1 MSTFQAF
8 KFQRYGKTW
17 RSFENERLARAR
29 AENIKNLVISIAMT
43 IAIALGVALAIWE
56 FWLLSRLGEGIL

>member
-17 RSFENERLARAR
+17 RSFKNEELARAR
-29 AENIKNLVISIAMT
+29 AENLKNLIISVAMT
-43 IAIALGVALAIWE
+43 IAIAMGVALGIWE
-56 FWLLSRLGEGIL
+56 FWLLSKLGEGIL